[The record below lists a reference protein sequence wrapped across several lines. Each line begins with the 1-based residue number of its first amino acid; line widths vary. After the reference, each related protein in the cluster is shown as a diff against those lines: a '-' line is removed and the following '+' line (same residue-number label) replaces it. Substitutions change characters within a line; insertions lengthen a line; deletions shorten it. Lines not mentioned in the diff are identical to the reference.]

1 LGALRE
7 ESARIGG
14 CYCRTF
20 VVDAGFFS
28 SAKRLRL
35 SPGCRVDQS
44 RLRGYY
50 IDFHPKTLS
59 DATWPPPW
67 LQEGY
72 GYVKLAQVA
81 LGHFEDYVATG
92 DAASF
97 AFADSACAFLVAA
110 QQPAGTPD
118 EGGWRHGF
126 AFVHRSELR
135 PPWLSAM
142 AQGQAASLLLRV
154 YVETGRG
161 ELAESALLAMRP
173 FERSAEQGGVTST
186 VGTRLFAEEYPT
198 VPGSHVLN
206 GAVFALWG
214 VRDVAET
221 LNEPFV
227 RRLHDDLL
235 EGLVA
240 TLPQFDLGNWSRYDL
255 HPQPPVNVASSFY
268 HHLHI
273 SQLQALAGLYGDP
286 VFSTFAARFA
296 EYERRPLL
304 RTAAF
309 MRKVAFRLRVP
320 RHKINP
326 PSTVTSSGPNTLKVS
341 SSRPIRRP

>member
-1 LGALRE
+1 M
-7 ESARIGG
+7 
-14 CYCRTF
+14 
-20 VVDAGFFS
+20 DAGFFS

-35 SPGCRVDQS
+35 SPGRRVDQS

-268 HHLHI
+268 TI
-273 SQLQALAGLYGDP
+273 STSASYRRSRD
-286 VFSTFAARFA
+286 STATR
-296 EYERRPLL
+296 
-304 RTAAF
+304 
-309 MRKVAFRLRVP
+309 
-320 RHKINP
+320 
-326 PSTVTSSGPNTLKVS
+326 
-341 SSRPIRRP
+341 SSRPSPRSSPSTNGGLCCEQLHSCEKWRSGSGCPGTRSTLRRPSRRPDRIPSRSRVPDRYVVHERTAP